1 MRATG
6 IQINLEVTHRLQGHA
21 QLQVLRV
28 IRRGW
33 RGYGVGNQQPIVCP
47 GSLDVR
53 IIHHTKGEVEARR
66 ECAWC
71 LGLPESIA
79 HRRQESRQR
88 HGVVVAI
95 AHTDVAHHHQQ
106 ARHRLCRSVPTFI
119 LQRLFRQDGNL
130 EFQGRVDLILDADG
144 VWINLLVLQVI
155 GFAILCA
162 GRHDEPLALFAVA
175 HGDGGVGQERD
186 LLLKS
191 FLVLRQLFLLCL
203 GSGILCRTS
212 GCVPRVFVLGVS
224 VAIVANDSR

>member
-6 IQINLEVTHRLQGHA
+6 IQINFEVTHRFQGHA

-28 IRRGW
+28 IRRGR
-33 RGYGVGNQQPIVCP
+33 RGNGVGNQQPIVCP
-47 GSLDVR
+47 GPLDVR
-53 IIHHTKGEVEARR
+53 VIYHTKGEVEARR

-71 LGLPESIA
+71 LGLPESVA
-79 HRRQESRQR
+79 HRRQKSRQR
-88 HGVVVAI
+88 HGVVVTI

-106 ARHRLCRSVPTFI
+106 ARHRLCRSVPTLI

-130 EFQGRVDLILDADG
+130 EFQGRIDLILDADG
-144 VWINLLVLQVI
+144 VWINLLVLQLI

-162 GRHDEPLALFAVA
+162 CRNDEPFALLAVV

-191 FLVLRQLFLLCL
+191 FLVLGQLFLLRLC
-203 GSGILCRTS
+203 SGILCRTS
-212 GCVPRVFVLGVS
+212 GSVPRVLVLSVS